1 MLDDGVCGVS
11 WLFVGIV
18 GSVEYDRLEGDVM
31 ALGDSDLFVEW
42 VDGGTSVERIRWATL
57 HW

>member
-1 MLDDGVCGVS
+1 MS

-18 GSVEYDRLEGDVM
+18 GLVENERLEGEVM

-42 VDGGTSVERIRWATL
+42 VDGGTTGDMARWATL